1 MIPLNSIEDAKQI
14 IISLGLPQAQQ
25 NERSALCLLALLDLQ
40 PGKAWIDAAAPLI
53 GITPMMGWIREHYG
67 KPYAPNTRETVR
79 RQTIHQFVQAG
90 IVLPN
95 PDKPARP
102 VNSPRTVY
110 QIEPTVLDLIR
121 TYGTSTWDNK
131 LAEYAT
137 HQMSLS
143 ARYAKERALNRVSVR
158 VAPDTEVKLSPGGH
172 SLLIR
177 SIIEEFAPRFA
188 PGSSLVYIG
197 DTGGKWSYFDA
208 ALLAD
213 LGIHVDRHGKMPD
226 VMLYYAAQ
234 SWLLLIEAVISHG
247 PIDGK
252 RHFELEQLFAGSKAR
267 LVYITAFPNRAMM
280 ARYLA
285 DIAWETDVWVADSP
299 SHLVHFDGEQFLGPY
314 H

>member
-1 MIPLNSIEDAKQI
+1 MIPTDYIEDAKQI

-25 NERSALCLLALLDLQ
+25 NERSALCLLALLDLM
-40 PGKAWIDAAAPLI
+40 PGKAWRDAAAPLV
-53 GITPMMGWIREHYG
+53 GITPMMEWIREHYG

-79 RQTIHQFVQAG
+79 RHTIHQFVQAG

-95 PDKPARP
+95 PDKADRP

-110 QIEPTVLDLIR
+110 QIEPTALDLIR

-137 HQMSLS
+137 HQISLS

-158 VAPDTEVKLSPGGH
+158 VAPGTEVKLSPGEH

-177 SIIEEFAPRFA
+177 SVIEEFAPRFA
-188 PGSSLVYIG
+188 PGSSLAYIG
-197 DTGGKWSYFDA
+197 DTGAKWSYFDA
-208 ALLAD
+208 DLLAD
-213 LGIHVDRHGKMPD
+213 LGIHVERHGKMPD
-226 VMLYYAAQ
+226 VVLYYAAQ
-234 SWLLLIEAVISHG
+234 NWLLLIEAVTSHG

-252 RHFELEQLFAGSKAR
+252 RHFELERLFAGSKAR
-267 LVYITAFPNRAMM
+267 LVYITAFPNRVMM